1 MNFDDRVNDLVSDFY
16 KINLIEP
23 NELWVGYDEQ
33 IQLEIFINNL
43 SQTTSGNKEKIY
55 IDDRTKFEFM
65 GLKIR
70 TKNTLTYLSVEYNQ
84 YY

>member
-1 MNFDDRVNDLVSDFY
+1 MSFDDRVNDLVADFY
-16 KINLIEP
+16 KENLIKP

-33 IQLEIFINNL
+33 IQLEIFINSL
-43 SQTTSGNKEKIY
+43 SEKTFENKERIY